1 MLVEEDTL
9 IKGLYKKKK
18 KKYKNTNSFK
28 SKSFLKRIKYM

>member
-18 KKYKNTNSFK
+18 NTK
-28 SKSFLKRIKYM
+28 TQTRSKVNLF

>member
-9 IKGLYKKKK
+9 IKGLYKK

>member
-18 KKYKNTNSFK
+18 KNTK
-28 SKSFLKRIKYM
+28 TQTRSKVNLF